1 MKKTWILFASL
12 TLAISMLSACNSS
25 NESNGNEDESTTQAE
40 TEKTNG
46 EETTEEVVEEPETTE
61 ETEEVAEE
69 TETAEETEEV
79 AEEQQPA
86 TEDRGPEK
94 SLTYLVN
101 KEVKEDTAKLTDSD
115 EQNYSLYKLDG
126 YSLTGEEPNKDS
138 LYLDANPA
146 VFMRVETISKDD
158 ASYDVIA
165 DNMVET
171 IAAVSVGKEPVQI
184 AIDKLP
190 QGDGVVN
197 PIGYETT
204 FELGT
209 VSGYVFEQGNLIVRL
224 SIFDQNSVNL
234 TDAFLKMGE
243 TVAAKK

>member
-1 MKKTWILFASL
+1 MKKNWILFASL
-12 TLAISMLSACNSS
+12 TLAISILSACNSS
-25 NESNGNEDESTTQAE
+25 NESNGNEDESTTQVE
-40 TEKTNG
+40 TEKTN
-46 EETTEEVVEEPETTE
+46 E
-61 ETEEVAEE
+61 
-69 TETAEETEEV
+69 ETAEEG

-86 TEDRGPEK
+86 TEERGPEK
-94 SLTYLVN
+94 TLTYLAN
-101 KEVKEDTAKLTDSD
+101 EEVKEDTAKLTDSD

-126 YSLTGEEPNKDS
+126 YTLSGEEPNKDS
-138 LYLDANPA
+138 LHLDENPA
-146 VFMRVETISKDD
+146 VFMRIETISKDD
-158 ASYDVIA
+158 ASYEIIA

-184 AIDKLP
+184 AKDKLP
-190 QGDGVVN
+190 QGENVVN

-224 SIFDQNSVNL
+224 SIFDQESVKL

>member
-1 MKKTWILFASL
+1 MKKNWILFASL
-12 TLAISMLSACNSS
+12 TLAISMLSACNTS
-25 NESNGNEDESTTQAE
+25 NESNGNEDESTTQVE
-40 TEKTNG
+40 TDKTNG
-46 EETTEEVVEEPETTE
+46 EEPP
-61 ETEEVAEE
+61 EEVAEE
-69 TETAEETEEV
+69 TEETEEV

-86 TEDRGPEK
+86 SEERGPEK
-94 SLTYLVN
+94 TLTYLVN
-101 KEVKEDTAKLTDSD
+101 EKVKEDTAKLTDSD

-126 YSLTGEEPNKDS
+126 YTLTGEEPNKDS
-138 LYLDANPA
+138 LYLDENPA

-158 ASYDVIA
+158 ASYQIIA

-171 IAAVSVGKEPVQI
+171 IAAVSVGKEPVEI
-184 AIDKLP
+184 DKDKLP
-190 QGDGVVN
+190 QGEGVLN

-224 SIFDQNSVNL
+224 SIFDQQSVNL

>member
-12 TLAISMLSACNSS
+12 TLAISILSACNST
-25 NESNGNEDESTTQAE
+25 NESNGNEDESTTQVE

-46 EETTEEVVEEPETTE
+46 GETTK
-61 ETEEVAEE
+61 
-69 TETAEETEEV
+69 EV

-86 TEDRGPEK
+86 TEERGPEK
-94 SLTYLVN
+94 TLTYLVN
-101 KEVKEDTAKLTDSD
+101 EEVKEDTAKLTDSD

-138 LYLDANPA
+138 LYLDENPA

-158 ASYDVIA
+158 ASYEIIA

-184 AIDKLP
+184 AKDKLP

-224 SIFDQNSVNL
+224 SIFDQKSVNL

>member
-25 NESNGNEDESTTQAE
+25 NESNGKEDESTTQVE
-40 TEKTNG
+40 TDKTNG
-46 EETTEEVVEEPETTE
+46 EETPEEVVEET
-61 ETEEVAEE
+61 
-69 TETAEETEEV
+69 EETEEV

-86 TEDRGPEK
+86 SEERGPEK
-94 SLTYLVN
+94 TLTYLVN
-101 KEVKEDTAKLTDSD
+101 EEVKEDTAKLTDSD

-126 YSLTGEEPNKDS
+126 YTLTGEEPNKDS
-138 LYLDANPA
+138 LYLDENPA

-158 ASYDVIA
+158 ASYQIIA

-171 IAAVSVGKEPVQI
+171 IAAVSVGKEPVEI
-184 AIDKLP
+184 AKDKLP
-190 QGDGVVN
+190 QGEGVLN

-224 SIFDQNSVNL
+224 SIFDQQSVNL
-234 TDAFLKMGE
+234 TDSFLKMGE

>member
-25 NESNGNEDESTTQAE
+25 NESNGNEDESTTQVE
-40 TEKTNG
+40 TDKTNG
-46 EETTEEVVEEPETTE
+46 EETAEEVVEDTE
-61 ETEEVAEE
+61 ESVEV
-69 TETAEETEEV
+69 TEETEEV

-86 TEDRGPEK
+86 SEERGPEK
-94 SLTYLVN
+94 TLTYSVN
-101 KEVKEDTAKLTDSD
+101 EEVKEDTAKLTDSD

-126 YSLTGEEPNKDS
+126 YTLTGEEPNKDS
-138 LYLDANPA
+138 LYLDENPA

-158 ASYDVIA
+158 ASYQIIA

-171 IAAVSVGKEPVQI
+171 IAAVSVGKEPVEI
-184 AIDKLP
+184 AKDKLP
-190 QGDGVVN
+190 QGEGVVN
-197 PIGYETT
+197 PIGFETT

-224 SIFDQNSVNL
+224 SIFDQQSVNL

>member
-12 TLAISMLSACNSS
+12 TLAISILSACNST
-25 NESNGNEDESTTQAE
+25 NESNENEPTTEIE

-46 EETTEEVVEEPETTE
+46 EEKAEEVVEET
-61 ETEEVAEE
+61 
-69 TETAEETEEV
+69 
-79 AEEQQPA
+79 EEQQPA
-86 TEDRGPEK
+86 IEERGPEK
-94 SLTYLVN
+94 TLTYSVN
-101 KEVKEDTAKLTDSD
+101 EELKEGTAKLTESD

-138 LYLDANPA
+138 LYLDENSA
-146 VFMRVETISKDD
+146 VFMRVETISKDE
-158 ASYDVIA
+158 ASYEIIVE
-165 DNMVET
+165 NMKET
-171 IAAVSVGKEPVQI
+171 IAAVSIGKEPVQI
-184 AIDKLP
+184 DKEKLP
-190 QGDGVVN
+190 QSEGVLN
-197 PIGYETT
+197 PIGYQTT

-224 SIFDQNSVNL
+224 SIFDQKSVNL

>member
-1 MKKTWILFASL
+1 L
-12 TLAISMLSACNSS
+12 
-25 NESNGNEDESTTQAE
+25 DE
-40 TEKTNG
+40 
-46 EETTEEVVEEPETTE
+46 
-61 ETEEVAEE
+61 
-69 TETAEETEEV
+69 
-79 AEEQQPA
+79 
-86 TEDRGPEK
+86 
-94 SLTYLVN
+94 
-101 KEVKEDTAKLTDSD
+101 
-115 EQNYSLYKLDG
+115 
-126 YSLTGEEPNKDS
+126 
-138 LYLDANPA
+138 NPA

-158 ASYDVIA
+158 ASYEIIA

-171 IAAVSVGKEPVQI
+171 IAAVSVGKEPVEI
-184 AIDKLP
+184 AKEKLP

-224 SIFDQNSVNL
+224 SIFDQKSVNL

>member
-25 NESNGNEDESTTQAE
+25 NESNGNEDESTTQVE
-40 TEKTNG
+40 TDKTNG
-46 EETTEEVVEEPETTE
+46 EETPEEVVEDTE
-61 ETEEVAEE
+61 ESVEE
-69 TETAEETEEV
+69 TEETEEV

-86 TEDRGPEK
+86 SEERGPEK
-94 SLTYLVN
+94 TLTYLVN
-101 KEVKEDTAKLTDSD
+101 EEVKEDTAKLTDSD

-126 YSLTGEEPNKDS
+126 YTLTGEEPNKDS
-138 LYLDANPA
+138 LYLDENPA

-158 ASYDVIA
+158 ASYQIIA

-171 IAAVSVGKEPVQI
+171 IAAVSVGKEPVEI
-184 AIDKLP
+184 AKDKLP
-190 QGDGVVN
+190 QGEGVLN

-224 SIFDQNSVNL
+224 SIFDQQSVNL
-234 TDAFLKMGE
+234 TDTFLKMGE

>member
-12 TLAISMLSACNSS
+12 TLAISMLSACNST
-25 NESNGNEDESTTQAE
+25 NESNGNEPTTEVE

-46 EETTEEVVEEPETTE
+46 EETAEVVEEEVVEET
-61 ETEEVAEE
+61 
-69 TETAEETEEV
+69 
-79 AEEQQPA
+79 EEQQPA
-86 TEDRGPEK
+86 TEERGPEK
-94 SLTYLVN
+94 TLTYLVN
-101 KEVKEDTAKLTDSD
+101 EEVKEDTAKLTNSD

-138 LYLDANPA
+138 LYLDENPA

-158 ASYDVIA
+158 ASYEIIA
-165 DNMVET
+165 ENMSET

-184 AIDKLP
+184 AKDKLP
-190 QGDGVVN
+190 QSEGIVN
-197 PIGYETT
+197 PIGFQTT

-224 SIFDQNSVNL
+224 SIFDQKSVNL

>member
-25 NESNGNEDESTTQAE
+25 NESNGNEDESTTQVE
-40 TEKTNG
+40 TDKTNG
-46 EETTEEVVEEPETTE
+46 EETAEVVVEDTEESVEET
-61 ETEEVAEE
+61 
-69 TETAEETEEV
+69 EETEEV

-86 TEDRGPEK
+86 SEERGPEK
-94 SLTYLVN
+94 TLNYLVN
-101 KEVKEDTAKLTDSD
+101 EEVKEDTAKLTDSD

-126 YSLTGEEPNKDS
+126 YTLTGEEPNKDS
-138 LYLDANPA
+138 LYLDENPA

-158 ASYDVIA
+158 ASYQVIA

-171 IAAVSVGKEPVQI
+171 IAAVSVGKEPVEI
-184 AIDKLP
+184 AKDKLP
-190 QGDGVVN
+190 QGEGVVN
-197 PIGYETT
+197 SIGYETT

-224 SIFDQNSVNL
+224 SIFDQESVKL

>member
-25 NESNGNEDESTTQAE
+25 NESNGNEDESTTQVE
-40 TEKTNG
+40 TDKTNG
-46 EETTEEVVEEPETTE
+46 EETAEEVVEDTE
-61 ETEEVAEE
+61 ESVEE
-69 TETAEETEEV
+69 TEETEEV

-86 TEDRGPEK
+86 SEERGPEK
-94 SLTYLVN
+94 TLTYSVN
-101 KEVKEDTAKLTDSD
+101 EEVKEDTAKLTDSD

-126 YSLTGEEPNKDS
+126 YTLTGEEPNKDS
-138 LYLDANPA
+138 LYLDENPA

-158 ASYDVIA
+158 ASYQIIA

-171 IAAVSVGKEPVQI
+171 IAAVSVGKEPVEI
-184 AIDKLP
+184 AKDKLP
-190 QGDGVVN
+190 QGEGVLN

-224 SIFDQNSVNL
+224 SIFDQQSVNL

>member
-25 NESNGNEDESTTQAE
+25 NESNGNEDESTTQVE
-40 TEKTNG
+40 TDKTNG
-46 EETTEEVVEEPETTE
+46 EETAEEVVEDTE
-61 ETEEVAEE
+61 ESVEE
-69 TETAEETEEV
+69 TEETEEV

-86 TEDRGPEK
+86 SEERGPEK
-94 SLTYLVN
+94 TLTYSVN
-101 KEVKEDTAKLTDSD
+101 EEVKEDTAKLTDSD
-115 EQNYSLYKLDG
+115 EQNYSLYKLEG
-126 YSLTGEEPNKDS
+126 YTLTGEEPNKDS
-138 LYLDANPA
+138 LYLDENPA

-158 ASYDVIA
+158 ASYQIIA

-171 IAAVSVGKEPVQI
+171 IAAVSVGKEPVEI
-184 AIDKLP
+184 AKDKLP
-190 QGDGVVN
+190 QGEGVVN
-197 PIGYETT
+197 PIGFETT

-224 SIFDQNSVNL
+224 SIFDQQSVNL